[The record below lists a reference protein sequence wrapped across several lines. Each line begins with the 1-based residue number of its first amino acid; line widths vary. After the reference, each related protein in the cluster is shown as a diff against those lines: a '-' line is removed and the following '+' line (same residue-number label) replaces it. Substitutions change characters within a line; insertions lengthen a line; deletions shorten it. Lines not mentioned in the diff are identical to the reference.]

1 MVQQV
6 VAARDTIEHI
16 LDASLA
22 LGYVIDRVHSH
33 VRLMRTRGMHRPVHE
48 WQNGEEATRGG
59 LPVNMPDPKLGPR
72 MEPNDYPR
80 RIVEGLTEGVV
91 VFDRKGLI
99 EVANPALAAL
109 VSRPTP
115 SGSKLEDLVDPGVPL
130 HDVFLRALAGESL
143 TDEDL
148 QFRAAGGRNLWL
160 RLTATRLKDED
171 SNLLGTM
178 VILKDVSDLKRAERE
193 IWQVEKM
200 SALGRLA
207 ASVAHEVGNPLGA
220 IDIQLQLL
228 QEDVVAL
235 GEAVSEKSVRRLQ
248 IARAE
253 IKRLEGI
260 VQNFLRFSRPP
271 TLHLLKVSPND
282 LLTRVVDLVTPEARE
297 QGIDLSVDLGGAL
310 PSVLIDEN
318 QLSQALLNVIINA
331 FQAVAASARVLLNT
345 RGEAEDVVFE
355 VADNGCGIAPED
367 MEHIFEYYYTTKA
380 EGTGLGLSIAQR
392 IVLHHGGTLE
402 LESRAGAGTT
412 VTIRL
417 PAVR

>member
-1 MVQQV
+1 MSE
-6 VAARDTIEHI
+6 RKLDPRIETTH
-16 LDASLA
+16 
-22 LGYVIDRVHSH
+22 
-33 VRLMRTRGMHRPVHE
+33 
-48 WQNGEEATRGG
+48 
-59 LPVNMPDPKLGPR
+59 
-72 MEPNDYPR
+72 YPR
-80 RIVEGLTEGVV
+80 RIVESLTEGVV

-99 EVANPALAAL
+99 QVANPALTAL

-115 SGSKLEDLVDPGVPL
+115 SGSKLEDLVGPGVAL
-130 HDVFLRALAGESL
+130 HHAFLRALEGEPL

-148 QFRAAGGRNLWL
+148 QFSSADGRNLWL

-228 QEDVVAL
+228 QEDVAAL
-235 GEAVSEKSVRRLQ
+235 GEAMSEKSVRRLQ

-253 IKRLEGI
+253 MRRLEGI

-297 QGIDLSVDLGGAL
+297 QGIYLSANLGTSL

-318 QLSQALLNVIINA
+318 QLSQALLNVIVNA
-331 FQAVAASARVLLNT
+331 FQAVSASARVLLYT
-345 RGEAEDVVFE
+345 KVESDSVIFE
-355 VADNGCGIAPED
+355 VADNGCGIAAED
-367 MEHIFEYYYTTKA
+367 MEHIFEYYYTTKD

-392 IVLHHGGTLE
+392 IVHHHGGTLE
-402 LESRAGAGTT
+402 LESQVGEGTT
-412 VTIRL
+412 VAIRL

>member
-1 MVQQV
+1 MS
-6 VAARDTIEHI
+6 E
-16 LDASLA
+16 
-22 LGYVIDRVHSH
+22 
-33 VRLMRTRGMHRPVHE
+33 
-48 WQNGEEATRGG
+48 
-59 LPVNMPDPKLGPR
+59 PKLGAR
-72 MEPNDYPR
+72 IEATDYPR
-80 RIVEGLTEGVV
+80 RIVESLTEGVV

-99 EVANPALAAL
+99 QVANPALAAL
-109 VSRPTP
+109 LSRPAP
-115 SGSKLEDLVDPGVPL
+115 SGSKLEDLVEPGVPL
-130 HDVFLRALAGESL
+130 HGAFLRALAGEPL

-148 QFRAAGGRNLWL
+148 QFCDDDGRTRWL
-160 RLTATRLKDED
+160 RLTATQLEDED
-171 SNLLGTM
+171 SNLRGTM

-228 QEDVVAL
+228 QEDVAAL
-235 GEAVSEKSVRRLQ
+235 GEAVSEKSVRRLH
-248 IARAE
+248 IARTE
-253 IKRLEGI
+253 MRRLEGI

-297 QGIDLSVDLGGAL
+297 QGIDLAADLGTSL
-310 PSVLIDEN
+310 PPVLIDEN

-331 FQAVAASARVLLNT
+331 FQAVSSNARVLLYT
-345 RGEAEDVVFE
+345 KTESGSVIFE
-355 VADNGCGIAPED
+355 VADNGCGIATED
-367 MEHIFEYYYTTKA
+367 MEHIFEYYYTTKD

-392 IVLHHGGTLE
+392 IVHHHGGTLE
-402 LESRAGAGTT
+402 LESQVGEGTT
-412 VTIRL
+412 VAMRL